1 MAREKKRNS
10 AVYQFRIVLKD
21 IEPPVWRRI
30 QVPLTYSFW
39 DLHIAIQDAMGWTDT
54 HLHEFV
60 LTDPKSG
67 RDLHIGIPDE
77 DLEFDSRTLPGWKK
91 RISDFFLKENTE
103 AEYVYDF
110 GDNWVHSI
118 IFEKSLP
125 YAEGPEYP
133 QCIEGER
140 ACPPEDCGGPD
151 GYQDFLEAI
160 MDPDDER
167 HNEFLDWVDGD
178 FAPEEFYCDEVVF
191 DNPAKRL
198 KMLKEQF

>member
-1 MAREKKRNS
+1 MSPAKKKGS
-10 AVYQFRIVLKD
+10 AVYQFKIVLED

-30 QVPLTYSFW
+30 QIPSTYSFW

-60 LTDPKSG
+60 LPEPKSG
-67 RDLHIGIPDE
+67 RDLRIGIPDE
-77 DLEFDSRTLPGWKK
+77 DLASDSDTLPGWKK
-91 RISDFFLKENTE
+91 KISAFFIKENTE
-103 AEYVYDF
+103 IEYTYDF
-110 GDNWVHSI
+110 GDNWIHSV
-118 IFEKSLP
+118 IFERSLP
-125 YAEGPEYP
+125 PEEGTGYP
-133 QCIEGER
+133 KCIGGER

-160 MDPDDER
+160 MDPNDHRHDEL
-167 HNEFLDWVDGD
+167 LDWVDGD
-178 FAPEEFYCDEVVF
+178 FSPEEFDCAEVIF